1 MRAFPAHGSR
11 TELSVLLTPVL
22 PNCTSPSQAVTSLVH
37 LIAETRAPNRRKTA
51 SFKLPFVEPQMN
63 TCDNCTT
70 RKSAPF
76 QARANLEPLCGP
88 LQATIRFFR
97 VLVPA
102 PSTASL
108 ASHLPPRPKQQGTV
122 ARSRVFHVPILT
134 DPYAPPSSDSTLL
147 CHRPLRTVRE
157 TFASYGSSP
166 AEISHRRYRFI
177 GKPSC
182 PFIFASYC
190 TA

>member
-11 TELSVLLTPVL
+11 TALSVLLTPTL

-76 QARANLEPLCGP
+76 QVRANLEPLCGP
-88 LQATIRFFR
+88 LPATIRFFR
-97 VLVPA
+97 VLMPA

-108 ASHLPPRPKQQGTV
+108 ASRLPQLHYIKPMAKN
-122 ARSRVFHVPILT
+122 RVFHVPILV
-134 DPYAPPSSDSTLL
+134 DPNAPGPVRLAPVSPPAALMTTCLL
-147 CHRPLRTVRE
+147 C
-157 TFASYGSSP
+157 
-166 AEISHRRYRFI
+166 
-177 GKPSC
+177 
-182 PFIFASYC
+182 
-190 TA
+190 

>member
-11 TELSVLLTPVL
+11 TALSVLLTPVL

-63 TCDNCTT
+63 TCDNCIT

-76 QARANLEPLCGP
+76 QARANLELLCGP

-97 VLVPA
+97 VLMPA

-108 ASHLPPRPKQQGTV
+108 ASHL
-122 ARSRVFHVPILT
+122 RVT
-134 DPYAPPSSDSTLL
+134 
-147 CHRPLRTVRE
+147 CHRGPNNRAQWRE
-157 TFASYGSSP
+157 VGFSTFPSLP
-166 AEISHRRYRFI
+166 THMHRRVATAR
-177 GKPSC
+177 
-182 PFIFASYC
+182 YC
-190 TA
+190 AIAP